1 MDTTHTMANTFS
13 KQRLRAELAMQVE
26 EFLKGGGRID
36 VVSGLRELPPG
47 TELTRWPLAAADAL
61 SAPELDPY

>member
-1 MDTTHTMANTFS
+1 MRTTDTVANTFS
-13 KQRLRAELAMQVE
+13 KQRLRAELARQVE
-26 EFLKGGGRID
+26 DFLQGGGRID

-47 TELTRWPLAAADAL
+47 TEFTRWPLAAADVL